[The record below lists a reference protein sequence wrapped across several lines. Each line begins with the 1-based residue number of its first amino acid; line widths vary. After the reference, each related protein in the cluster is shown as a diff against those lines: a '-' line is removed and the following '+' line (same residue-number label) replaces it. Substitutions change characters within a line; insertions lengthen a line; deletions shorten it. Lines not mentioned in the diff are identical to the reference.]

1 METHSLTTA
10 LRSVSNHLDRN
21 PGQALNLDWVMSAQ
35 ANTSAI
41 ERRTSTLSTRR
52 SVKKSHQ
59 AAWLLRAVSCIDL
72 TSLSGD
78 DTEGRVYRLCDK
90 AKTPIRADILGQ
102 LDFPKIRV
110 GAVCVYH
117 DMIKAAVTRL
127 QGSGIPVV
135 AVSTGFPAGLSPLEL
150 RIAEIKESVSC
161 GADEI
166 DIVINR
172 KAFFEGDYKKVY
184 EEIKALKDV
193 CGEIHLKT
201 ILEIGE
207 LKTYENIKK
216 ASVIALCAGSDFI
229 KTSTGKISNGSSRE
243 ACLIM
248 ARTVREFESYGYGMR
263 GIKVAGGIRDA
274 KDAIRYLVIINEE
287 LGGSWLSADYFRF
300 GASSLL
306 DDVLKQIKKL
316 KTNAYQSSYYFP
328 RG

>member
-1 METHSLTTA
+1 MNTNLSMNNIVDWTTTSDLVGNVKVDQVGVLDRVSSLATRSIKWESKLDALEKIVSMCDLTT
-10 LRSVSNHLDRN
+10 LE
-21 PGQALNLDWVMSAQ
+21 G
-35 ANTSAI
+35 
-41 ERRTSTLSTRR
+41 E
-52 SVKKSHQ
+52 
-59 AAWLLRAVSCIDL
+59 
-72 TSLSGD
+72 
-78 DTEGRVYRLCDK
+78 DTEGKIIQMSSK
-90 AKTPIRADILGQ
+90 AISPDPSDDNVPSAA
-102 LDFPKIRV
+102 
-110 GAVCVYH
+110 AVCVYP
-117 DMIKAAVTRL
+117 AL
-127 QGSGIPVV
+127 
-135 AVSTGFPAGLSPLEL
+135 VSTAKKIVKDSNVKV
-150 RIAEIKESVSC
+150 ASVSSYFPSGQAPIESKISDTQFAIDE

-287 LGGSWLSADYFRF
+287 LGGSWLSPDYFRF

>member
-1 METHSLTTA
+1 MNTNLSMNNIVDWTTTSDLVGNVKVDQVGVLDRVSSLATRSIKRESKLDALEKIVSMCDLTT
-10 LRSVSNHLDRN
+10 LE
-21 PGQALNLDWVMSAQ
+21 G
-35 ANTSAI
+35 
-41 ERRTSTLSTRR
+41 E
-52 SVKKSHQ
+52 
-59 AAWLLRAVSCIDL
+59 
-72 TSLSGD
+72 
-78 DTEGRVYRLCDK
+78 DTEGKIIQMSSK
-90 AKTPIRADILGQ
+90 AMSPDPNDDNVPSAA
-102 LDFPKIRV
+102 
-110 GAVCVYH
+110 AVCVYP
-117 DMIKAAVTRL
+117 AL
-127 QGSGIPVV
+127 
-135 AVSTGFPAGLSPLEL
+135 VSTAKKIVKDSNVKV
-150 RIAEIKESVSC
+150 ASVSSYFPSGQAPIESKISDTQFAIDE

-248 ARTVREFESYGYGMR
+248 ARTVREFESYGYGIR

-287 LGGSWLSADYFRF
+287 LGGSWLSPDYFRF

>member
-1 METHSLTTA
+1 MNTNLSMNNMVDWTTTSDLVGNVKVDEVGVLDRVSSLATRSIKRESKLDALEKIVSMCDLTT
-10 LRSVSNHLDRN
+10 LE
-21 PGQALNLDWVMSAQ
+21 G
-35 ANTSAI
+35 
-41 ERRTSTLSTRR
+41 E
-52 SVKKSHQ
+52 
-59 AAWLLRAVSCIDL
+59 
-72 TSLSGD
+72 
-78 DTEGRVYRLCDK
+78 DTEGKIIQMSSK
-90 AKTPIRADILGQ
+90 ALSPDPNDDNVPSAA
-102 LDFPKIRV
+102 
-110 GAVCVYH
+110 AVCVYP
-117 DMIKAAVTRL
+117 AL
-127 QGSGIPVV
+127 
-135 AVSTGFPAGLSPLEL
+135 VSTAKKIVKDSNVKV
-150 RIAEIKESVSC
+150 ASVSSYFPSGQAPIESKISDTQFAIDE

-287 LGGSWLSADYFRF
+287 LGGSWLSLDYFRF